1 MAATVFCIRVVLT
14 KEILSIVIK
23 CIKQHFGGF
32 YVLLEMK
39 FTIYGTQI
47 HAKINF
53 CLVTLNFY
61 LFHFDLS
68 FTYFKYHQTY
78 PTIL

>member
-23 CIKQHFGGF
+23 CIKQQFYGF

-47 HAKINF
+47 HANI
-53 CLVTLNFY
+53 L
-61 LFHFDLS
+61 LFSNPQFLFDS
-68 FTYFKYHQTY
+68 F
-78 PTIL
+78 